1 MVSAETLKDQNGM
14 SQAQRQ
20 KQLIESDA
28 FNGFEGKLSPPM
40 IALIYKQLKVANA
53 IEE

>member
-1 MVSAETLKDQNGM
+1 MVSAKTLKEQHGM

-28 FNGFEGKLSPPM
+28 FKGFEGKLSPPM
-40 IALIYKQLKVANA
+40 IALIYKYLKVVNVV
-53 IEE
+53 ED